1 MLFHQGSLYMS
12 IPAEASSKGNSHP
25 AAPHIMPAC
34 VAGLLLYLKMPAA
47 FYHSNL
53 LYIAASP
60 EADIVGLPAKAAPA
74 GILPGHGSLLSSAPP
89 GLPADF

>member
-34 VAGLLLYLKMPAA
+34 AAGLLLYLKMPDA

-53 LYIAASP
+53 LHIAASP
-60 EADIVGLPAKAAPA
+60 EADTVGLPAKAAPA
-74 GILPGHGSLLSSAPP
+74 GLSLIHI
-89 GLPADF
+89 